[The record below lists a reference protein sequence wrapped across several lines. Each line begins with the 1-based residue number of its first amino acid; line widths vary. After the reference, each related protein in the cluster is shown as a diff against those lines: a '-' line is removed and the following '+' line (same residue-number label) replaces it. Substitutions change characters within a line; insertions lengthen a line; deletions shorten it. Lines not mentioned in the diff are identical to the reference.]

1 MALDKLVDS
10 SQLDANLTSI
20 ANAIRAKGG
29 TSAQLAFPAEFVSA
43 IQAISCGGGD
53 LEYETGT
60 FTRASDYGGG
70 SGGYSIP
77 HTLGEIPAVIIVW
90 TDYFDDETHIAD
102 KNSNIGYVY
111 LHGFSTLPQKLSSS
125 NTSSGGLAA
134 MMTILS
140 GERIVFFGNTSSAP
154 YMPQNQQP
162 TATDFKLSKKQY
174 STSTYWI
181 GGITYNYIVIK
192 KWW

>member
-10 SQLDANLTSI
+10 TQLNTDLTSI
-20 ANAIRAKGG
+20 ANAIRTKGG
-29 TSAQLAFPAEFVSA
+29 TSAQLAFPAEFISA
-43 IQAISCGGGD
+43 IEAISGGGGG
-53 LEYETGT
+53 LECETGT
-60 FTRASDYGGG
+60 FTLASDYGGG

-77 HTLGEIPAVIIVW
+77 HNLGEIPAVIIVW
-90 TDYFDDETHIAD
+90 TDYFNDETHTPD

-111 LHGFSTLPQKLSSS
+111 LRGFSTLPQKLTGS
-125 NTSSGGLAA
+125 NTASGGLAA
-134 MMTILS
+134 LMAIAS
-140 GERIVFFGNTSSAP
+140 GERKVLFSSTSASA

-162 TATDFKLSKKQY
+162 TATDFKLNKKQNG
-174 STSTYWI
+174 TSYYWI